1 MNGPLLEVSD
11 LRVSFA
17 TDAGSVEAV
26 NGVSFALGSGESLA
40 VVGESGS
47 GKTVT
52 AMAMMGLLD
61 RSASVSG
68 SAKFEGHD
76 LVGLDERTM
85 RSLRGRR
92 IGMIFQDPM
101 TALNPV
107 FTVGAQIAEAVRAHH
122 KVAKPAAIDRAV
134 ELLDLVGV
142 PEPHRRARQ
151 YPHEFSGGMRQRA
164 MIAMAISNDPVLLI
178 ADEPTTALD
187 VTVQAQVMEVIRRVQ
202 TASSSA
208 LMLITHDLGLVAGF
222 ADRVQVMYAGR
233 IVEHGTLDDVFYR
246 PRNPYTAAL
255 LRSIPSRLTEPGSRL
270 ASIAGTPPSL
280 LHLPRGCAFAPRCEL
295 AEQRCGERVPDLV
308 PVGPGHGT
316 RCVRHMDL
324 PGGAG

>member
-1 MNGPLLEVSD
+1 MAGALLSVTD

-17 TDAGSVEAV
+17 TDAGTVGAV
-26 NGVSFALGSGESLA
+26 NGVSFDLDRGQSLA

-61 RSASVSG
+61 RSARVDG
-68 SAKFEGHD
+68 SAVFEGQD
-76 LVGLDERTM
+76 LVGLDEPTM
-85 RSLRGRR
+85 RSLRGSR

-107 FTVGAQIAEAVRAHH
+107 FTVGAQISEALRAH
-122 KVAKPAAIDRAV
+122 ARIRRDAAHARAV

-164 MIAMAISNDPVLLI
+164 MIAMAISNEPVLLI

-202 TASSSA
+202 QVTSSA

-233 IVEHGTLDDVFYR
+233 VVEHGSVDDVFYG
-246 PRNPYTAAL
+246 PRNPYTSAL

-270 ASIAGTPPSL
+270 ASIAGSPPSL
-280 LHLPRGCAFAPRCEL
+280 LHLPAGCAFAPRCEF

-308 PVGPGHGT
+308 SVGPAHGT
-316 RCVRHMDL
+316 RCVRHMEL

>member
-1 MNGPLLEVSD
+1 MSEPLLSVTD
-11 LRVSFA
+11 LSVSFA
-17 TDAGSVEAV
+17 TDAGVVRAV
-26 NGVSFALGSGESLA
+26 SGVSFRLERGESLA

-61 RSASVSG
+61 RSALVSG
-68 SAKFEGHD
+68 SAVFEGRD
-76 LVGLDERTM
+76 IVGLDEPTM

-107 FTVGAQIAEAVRAHH
+107 LTVGSQIAEALRAHAPM
-122 KVAKPAAIDRAV
+122 KKDVAHARAV
-134 ELLDLVGV
+134 ELLALVGV

-202 TASSSA
+202 AVTSSA

-233 IVEHGTLDDVFYR
+233 IVEHGPVEDVFYR
-246 PRNPYTAAL
+246 SRNPYTSAL
-255 LRSIPSRLTEPGSRL
+255 LRSIPSRLTEPGTRL
-270 ASIAGTPPSL
+270 ASIGGAPPSL
-280 LHLPRGCAFAPRCEL
+280 LRLPGGCAFEPRCEY
-295 AEQRCGERVPDLV
+295 AEDRCGDRVPDLEV
-308 PVGPGHGT
+308 VVPGHET
-316 RCVRHMDL
+316 RCRRHREL
-324 PGGAG
+324 PVAAS

>member
-1 MNGPLLEVSD
+1 MSAPLLSVTD
-11 LRVSFA
+11 LRVTFA
-17 TDAGSVEAV
+17 TDAGTVSAV
-26 NGVSFALGSGESLA
+26 SGVSFDLDRGESLA

-61 RSASVSG
+61 RSATVSG
-68 SAKFEGHD
+68 SAVFEGND
-76 LVGLDERTM
+76 LVGLDEPTM
-85 RSLRGRR
+85 RTLRGRR

-107 FTVGAQIAEAVRAHH
+107 FTVGAQIAEALRAHA
-122 KVAKPAAIDRAV
+122 KVKRDAALARAE
-134 ELLDLVGV
+134 ELLELVGV

-202 TASSSA
+202 TVTSSA
-208 LMLITHDLGLVAGF
+208 LLLITHDLGLVAGS

-233 IVEHGTLDDVFYR
+233 IVEQGSVDDVFYR
-246 PRNPYTAAL
+246 PRNPYTSAL
-255 LRSIPSRLTEPGSRL
+255 LRSIPSRATQPGSRL
-270 ASIAGTPPSL
+270 SSIAGSPPSL
-280 LHLPRGCAFAPRCEL
+280 LRLPEGCAFKPRCEY
-295 AEQRCGERVPDLV
+295 AEDLCGERIPDLEFV
-308 PVGPGHGT
+308 EPGHET
-316 RCVRHMDL
+316 RCRRHRDI
-324 PGGAG
+324 PVVTT

>member
-1 MNGPLLEVSD
+1 MATPLLTVTD
-11 LRVSFA
+11 LHVSFA
-17 TDAGSVEAV
+17 TDGGTVSAV
-26 NGVSFALGSGESLA
+26 NGVSFSLDRGESLA

-61 RSASVSG
+61 RSATMSG
-68 SAKFEGHD
+68 SAVFEGHD
-76 LVGLDERTM
+76 LVGLDEPTM

-107 FTVGAQIAEAVRAHH
+107 FTVGAQIAEALRAHA
-122 KVAKPAAIDRAV
+122 KVGKDVARARAV
-134 ELLDLVGV
+134 ELLELVGV

-164 MIAMAISNDPVLLI
+164 MIAMAISNEPVLLI

-187 VTVQAQVMEVIRRVQ
+187 VTVQAQVMEVIR
-202 TASSSA
+202 TAQKLTSSA

-233 IVEHGTLDDVFYR
+233 IVEHGSVDGVFYR
-246 PRNPYTAAL
+246 PRNPYTSAL
-255 LRSIPSRLTEPGSRL
+255 LRSIPSRVAERGSRL
-270 ASIAGTPPSL
+270 ASIGGSPPDL
-280 LHLPRGCAFAPRCEL
+280 LHLPAGCAFKPRCEH
-295 AEQRCGERVPDLV
+295 ADDQCGERVPDLESV
-308 PVGPGHGT
+308 EPGHETRCRRHRDLPVGAP
-316 RCVRHMDL
+316 
-324 PGGAG
+324 